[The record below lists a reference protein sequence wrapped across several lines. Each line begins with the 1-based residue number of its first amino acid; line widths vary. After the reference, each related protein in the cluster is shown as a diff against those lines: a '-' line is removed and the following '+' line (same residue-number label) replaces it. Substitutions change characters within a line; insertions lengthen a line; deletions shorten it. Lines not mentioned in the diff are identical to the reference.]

1 MVILSLYLLFMS
13 RSEEVHTVWEVL
25 HPAFIPVFFIA
36 TFLLLTIV
44 FSSERFE
51 YKLILIIVHSILCHS
66 FFVIIFPAG
75 KVGPQQIILG
85 QTRLVFDN
93 VIFHGLGW
101 ARKDLPLQI
110 YVTLRGENLQTA
122 FSVILAR
129 MFGVDVYW
137 THLLLVPLLWGIF
150 VPLIAFM
157 VSKTLGAS
165 DKISALS
172 SLVVSLFPAN
182 ILWGAESIPNGLS
195 YLFFF
200 VLTYFLLKYIK
211 SNGQKD
217 LLIVATFFFASFLS
231 HYLAGIIAFSLLILT
246 YSIKTY
252 EKEKWD
258 SPVSARILLLMAF
271 LFCASVMP
279 NALAFRRFFYPRA
292 NTYFSLQKLY
302 ESSPTGMVLSLLF
315 GSYFDLISR
324 EAYGTTLIFWIPTLL
339 GLIGLTYIL
348 IANVKK
354 SPKGSINPS
363 MLFLFLAFLMV
374 IVDDRIV
381 KLFMINVPF
390 IEFERLWLFR
400 DFMLVSFTALVIGAA
415 LQKMRAIFNIL
426 SQNAIQFLRKKFS
439 LRIFSRTF
447 SFFAHGRLVS
457 GVSLGSSLAYLVLF
471 TIISGWITASVYYA
485 YPHWGPLQTTSYEIE
500 AAKYIKQ
507 NTTQRYIVICD
518 IWMTLA
524 GRMFIGMNNP
534 QVFYFTSTD
543 PRGVTLFMKM
553 KNNPSNETMIEAM
566 KINNATI
573 AYFIIEK
580 PRLGPET
587 YNRIIAQAQQN
598 SLQTYQVFYLKGE
611 EKLRIFHYRKTSPT
625 EQ

>member
-1 MVILSLYLLFMS
+1 
-13 RSEEVHTVWEVL
+13 
-25 HPAFIPVFFIA
+25 
-36 TFLLLTIV
+36 
-44 FSSERFE
+44 
-51 YKLILIIVHSILCHS
+51 
-66 FFVIIFPAG
+66 
-75 KVGPQQIILG
+75 
-85 QTRLVFDN
+85 
-93 VIFHGLGW
+93 
-101 ARKDLPLQI
+101 
-110 YVTLRGENLQTA
+110 
-122 FSVILAR
+122 

-150 VPLIAFM
+150 VPVIAFM
-157 VSKTLGAS
+157 VSKTLGAN

-182 ILWGAESIPNGLS
+182 IVWGAESTPNGLS

-200 VLTYFLLKYIK
+200 IFTYFLLKYIK

-217 LLIVATFFFASFLS
+217 LLVVVTFFFASFLS
-231 HYLAGIIAFSLLILT
+231 HYLAGIIAFSLLVLT

-252 EKEKWD
+252 EKQKWD
-258 SPVSARILLLMAF
+258 SPASARILLPMAF

-279 NALAFRRFFYPRA
+279 YALASRKFLYPWA

-324 EAYGTTLIFWIPTLL
+324 EAYITTLIFWLPTLL
-339 GLIGLTYIL
+339 GFIGLTYIL

-363 MLFLFLAFLMV
+363 MLFLFLAFLMI

-415 LQKMRAIFNIL
+415 LQKMRTLFNIL
-426 SQNAIQFLRKKFS
+426 SQNAIQFLRKKSS
-439 LRIFSRTF
+439 LHIFSRRF
-447 SFFAHGRLVS
+447 SSFAHHRLVS
-457 GVSLGSSLAYLVLF
+457 GVSLGSISAYLLLF
-471 TIISGWITASVYYA
+471 TIMSGWITASVYYA
-485 YPHWGPLQTTSYEIE
+485 YPQWGPLQTTSYEIE
-500 AAKYIKQ
+500 AVKYIKQ

-518 IWMTLA
+518 IWMTFA
-524 GRMFIGMNNP
+524 GRMFVGINNP
-534 QVFYFTSTD
+534 QAFYFTSID
-543 PRGVTLFMKM
+543 PRGVTLFIKM
-553 KNNPSNETMIEAM
+553 KNDPSNETMIEAM

-580 PRLGPET
+580 PRLGLET
-587 YNRIIAQAQQN
+587 YNGIVAQAEQN

-611 EKLRIFHYRKTSPT
+611 EKLRIFHYSKTSPT